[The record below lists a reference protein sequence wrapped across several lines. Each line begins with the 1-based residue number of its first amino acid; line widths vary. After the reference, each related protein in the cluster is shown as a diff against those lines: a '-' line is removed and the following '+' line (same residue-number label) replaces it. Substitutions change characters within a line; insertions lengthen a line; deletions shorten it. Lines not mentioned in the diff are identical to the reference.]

1 MVSPWLCPSTTNGA
15 TLLCEVVA
23 SCRYVE
29 DEEIMEV
36 KKTTTN
42 SAVSVTGWGRVL
54 VKGCRRKARGRQ
66 TEGNGPPAPPPPSV
80 PTQPRPTPLRARP
93 GPATTPGP
101 GTEPAGRQRGRPQ
114 GAGGGGGTAPPW
126 RGGLRGE
133 AGR

>member
-23 SCRYVE
+23 SCCYVE

-36 KKTTTN
+36 KKNTTN
-42 SAVSVTGWGRVL
+42 SAVSVTGRGRVL
-54 VKGCRRKARGRQ
+54 VRGCRRKARGRQ

-93 GPATTPGP
+93 GPATTPGR
-101 GTEPAGRQRGRPQ
+101 GTEPARPMGQQ
-114 GAGGGGGTAPPW
+114 GDSGGGRREPEA
-126 RGGLRGE
+126 E
-133 AGR
+133 AGRLLPGGAG